1 MNLTKN
7 LKAALFTACFTAA
20 GILAWTQGAY
30 AASISS
36 ESQAGAKALEK
47 VPGATITDTDRDYE
61 KGTLVYDVQLVKGN
75 RKYEITYRASDAK
88 ILEYSLPANRSSAK
102 ANAKAWQ
109 RPALKTEP
117 S

>member
-88 ILEYSLPANRSSAK
+88 ILEYSWEKISVSPSSSK
-102 ANAKAWQ
+102 PVISESKCT
-109 RPALKTEP
+109 R
-117 S
+117 

>member
-36 ESQAGAKALEK
+36 ESQAGAKALEI
-47 VPGATITDTDRDYE
+47 G
-61 KGTLVYDVQLVKGN
+61 
-75 RKYEITYRASDAK
+75 RASCR
-88 ILEYSLPANRSSAK
+88 ERV
-102 ANAKAWQ
+102 
-109 RPALKTEP
+109 
-117 S
+117 